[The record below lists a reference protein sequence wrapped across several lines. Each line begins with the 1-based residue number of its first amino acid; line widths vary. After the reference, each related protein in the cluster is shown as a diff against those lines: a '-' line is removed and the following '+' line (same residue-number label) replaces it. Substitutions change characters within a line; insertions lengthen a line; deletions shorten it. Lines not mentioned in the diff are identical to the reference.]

1 MTKSFW
7 PELGK
12 RMRNSLKMDHM
23 FRKFLRVLSKQFR
36 PPKWL
41 SEILMREFTT
51 HIPSS
56 RKCVL

>member
-56 RKCVL
+56 R